1 LSGKRM
7 FEDYDDYEK
16 YIKAL
21 EEERDEWRKKA
32 EEQRNIVRELMDFR
46 WNDLKYILEEVEHG
60 RYRTQEEVLFEVM
73 KDFDKKMGLATEKT
87 KDTRQ

>member
-1 LSGKRM
+1 M

-21 EEERDEWRKKA
+21 EKQRDEWRKKA
-32 EEQRNIVRELMDFR
+32 EEQRNIVKELVDFR
-46 WNDLKYILEEVEHG
+46 WNNLKYILEEVEHG